1 MWIKSFLFALAVFA
15 VLSALTYDDVFAQ
28 GRDRSK
34 YIVGIDTSTVRNDTS
49 KNIDTNI
56 VKVPV
61 DSTARIKNFKYD
73 RKDHLHALFGEYESP
88 ILLYNSTLVER
99 QVTFDSLN
107 NVVITEKVSNEDIR
121 YPVKIPFDKYISI
134 ESDLSEKNQLY
145 KIVADFYKIETADEL
160 EQLFKNITEITI
172 PLPFSSETIFGPP
185 TINLK
190 INGVIDITASYQRS
204 TTDEL
209 TITQTPT
216 QNNINFKQDV
226 QVTTKGSV
234 GDKLTI
240 DADWNSQ
247 RTFDFENQLK
257 LKYKGYPDEVVQSIE
272 AGNVSLETKS
282 NLIGSTQ
289 ALFGVKAAFKLGPLT
304 LTAIA
309 SQKKSEQ
316 KEVDIT
322 GGSQETAINNDPV
335 NGLNAANYS
344 ENNYLLDSSYASNFT
359 TYYSTGTYSIDIQK
373 VEVWVYAEPNNP
385 QRRLNIAFTD
395 LNPKLG
401 PNYYD
406 SLRNKSD
413 SDGVTM
419 SGNFIKLD
427 PSEYTLN
434 RYAGYIT
441 LANFT
446 STLNKD
452 AIAVAYTVSQNN
464 GQPVQY
470 GDYANESPNN
480 KLVLKMLRTR
490 NLQSPSQNPAHGKL
504 WSRMLKN
511 IYSTGVRNIKN
522 DASNLT
528 VKIVKKPSGVV
539 PQESYVGSGPAN
551 GKSYLTLTKLDLRT
565 GITPNS
571 QPDGAFDF
579 LPNQT
584 IDLVN
589 GNIIFPD
596 LKPFS
601 KTLRDQGVPD
611 TTIGSNDSIYTS
623 SKSTVGSL
631 PNPIIFYITGTVKGE
646 ASNKYSLG
654 FNVVEGSVKVFNG
667 SVELVS
673 GSDYTIDYSTGEL
686 LIRNNAALAPGAA
699 LKITY
704 ESNDLFTLASKTLL
718 GTRAEFQINKT
729 SYLGF
734 TLINLKQQTLNDKVR
749 IGEEPTNN
757 TLIGF
762 DAATDFK
769 LNFLTKLVN
778 KIPGYNTKEESSVTL
793 NGEVAFMLPDPN
805 TKKSLIPG
813 DNGESVAY
821 IDDFEGAKK
830 LIPLGLNPLSWAI
843 SSMPIDNSIVDGY
856 GIRPQVEYDSLMS
869 NRRSRLNWFTLIND
883 VPITEV
889 YPQRTIATNQNQN
902 LSPFVFDIKPSLPG
916 MYNFLSTS
924 AYQSQTDI
932 ANKNWS
938 GVFKF
943 LNTSQTNLVDENVN
957 YIEVWMK
964 IGDPANFEGDSTY
977 NPGDSAK
984 MIFDLGTISERIIG
998 WPQIT
1003 SRTSNPQTDYHT
1015 EDYNLDGQLSI
1026 DEDNGITGWTSD
1038 MKSTWGHD
1046 PTHGFVNQNNGD
1058 DPNDPFRDK
1067 FTWTQGSLDFTG
1079 FNGTWLNATYLTEA
1093 KKIDQ
1098 EDVNNSGTLD
1108 LQNSYF
1114 EYVIPID
1121 PTSIRHQI
1129 DIAGGGNKGWYQF
1142 NIPLSEF
1149 TSAQGLP
1156 SLTNIQYA
1164 RIWFKGMQRE
1174 TVIKIADMNLVGNQ
1188 WVKLDKTD
1196 TTYTVGVVS
1205 IEENP
1210 NIYQSPVPGNV
1221 LRQRDQS
1228 QTDQNV
1234 LSNEQSMS
1242 VEVRK
1247 LLPGQ
1252 TKFVQKS
1259 FATRPLDLINYK
1271 ILKMFID
1278 GDPDFKYFNTSK
1290 YDASMVI
1297 RIGYDTAN
1305 FYEYR
1310 APIHPDPRPGS
1321 PWNTLNEVSI
1331 NLADMTAIK
1340 QSIDSTK
1347 FITYIDVPNGPPGS
1361 KYGIRG
1367 NPSIRNVNN
1376 IYLGVANSNSGPVV
1390 TTPLTGSV
1398 WFNEMR
1404 VLKTNDN
1411 SGYAYT
1417 IGAKVKVAD
1426 LAAIDISYSKTDP
1439 NFHSLEDRFGSLSN
1453 TNSWQISGTFNAH
1466 KLINALLSRYLS
1478 LKFKNFLN
1486 MPITFSHQEDY
1497 DRPLYLPNTDV
1508 SLETAM
1514 QSIRTRYAAD
1524 PSLGDY
1530 YANQLA
1536 ISTQTLTVTN
1546 RFSINGFKVNLPGDG
1561 FVVQQMVN
1569 KIEVS
1574 FSRNSS
1580 TQRSPTDQSKT
1591 AWDMAGTIG
1600 MSSAIPL
1607 MDMYH
1612 LNIGKFLPLGDE
1624 FKEAKLY
1631 FFFPY
1636 IPLAPL
1642 FTNNLSLGAGFTRS
1656 HGDELLRAQLTA
1668 NPTTRS
1674 FAATRNFNLDWKF
1687 IEGWLVDVSG
1697 NYAFN
1702 AGSDLTYL
1710 ETTNDSLRN
1719 QRSNSQIYND
1729 IFFGVHL
1736 INFGH
1741 DQNYSQTISIN
1752 PKLNIPGFRNFVDL
1766 TTTYRSAYGWRPND
1780 LGAQYGSTV
1789 GFNSDMETSA
1799 FLKLNQIFN
1808 LFKGS
1813 GKDDKKGGAF
1823 SSRYQDDKRGM
1834 GEILKMLGTFVPD
1847 QITISLSQSRQV
1859 TNPSVAGRPGFANFW
1874 MDGFNSKNDNGP
1886 SRLYQM
1892 GWIDNPGPRIPG
1904 TTFNDNLT
1912 QNNTITLNTF
1922 ITPIFPNNLKI
1933 SFQYKV
1939 TTDKSKNSGYLTD
1952 QFGNLGQL
1960 SINDSR
1966 TITRPSFFVNS
1977 DIISQLG
1984 APYDTVETQGKRMAD
1999 AFDGNFIKFPF
2010 PTWNL
2015 TLTGIEKFEMFSGF
2029 AQTISL
2035 ESGYSSEYT
2044 KQYVF
2049 DGFKPEYVTRLA
2061 LNSGFSPLI
2070 GVNITFKPLSG
2081 GNLTAQFKLSKTDNY
2096 ALSVDNANLTWT
2108 ATTDLS
2114 INASYTKS
2122 GFSLPFFGLA
2132 LKNDLTISFSYTRTK
2147 NDPLVYTYNPSD
2159 GAWDSSPLNGS
2170 INTSLNPS
2178 IQYALSKS
2186 VSVSIFYKFT
2196 KLEPTSGTIQTTA
2209 SSSNEAGLNV
2219 KLTIQ

>member
-1 MWIKSFLFALAVFA
+1 MWIKSSLFALAVIA
-15 VLSALTYDDVFAQ
+15 VISGLSDGNLYAQ

-34 YIVGIDTSTVRNDTS
+34 YIIGFDTSTVRSDTS
-49 KNIDTNI
+49 RNIDTNI

-73 RKDHLHALFGEYESP
+73 RKDHIHALFGEYESP
-88 ILLYNSTLVER
+88 ILLYNSTQIER
-99 QVTFDSLN
+99 QITFDSLN
-107 NVVITEKVSNEDIR
+107 NVIITEKVSGEDIR
-121 YPVKIPFDKYISI
+121 YPLKIPFDKYIAI
-134 ESDLSEKNQLY
+134 ESKLSEENQLY
-145 KIVADFYKIETADEL
+145 RIVADHYKIETADEL
-160 EQLFKNITEITI
+160 EQLFRNITEITI

-322 GGSQETAINNDPV
+322 GGSVETPIGGDP
-335 NGLNAANYS
+335 NGLLISNYS
-344 ENNYLLDSSYASNFT
+344 ENNYLLDSGYASSFVS
-359 TYYSTGTYSIDIQK
+359 YYTNGTYNIDVQK
-373 VEVWVYAEPNNP
+373 VEVWVYAEANNP
-385 QRRLNIAFTD
+385 QRRLNIAYTD
-395 LNPKLG
+395 LTEKTG
-401 PNYYD
+401 QNYYD
-406 SLRNKSD
+406 SLRTRGD
-413 SDGVTM
+413 SDGVRM
-419 SGNFIKLD
+419 NGNFIKLD

-441 LANFT
+441 LGNFT
-446 STLNKD
+446 ATAGKD
-452 AIAVAYTVSQNN
+452 VIAVAYTVSVNN
-464 GQPVQY
+464 GQPQQY
-470 GDYANESPNN
+470 GDYANEEPNN
-480 KLVLKMLRTR
+480 KLVLKMLRT
-490 NLQSPSQNPAHGKL
+490 NNQLSPSQDAAHRKL
-504 WSRMLKN
+504 WNRMLKN
-511 IYSTGVRNIKN
+511 IYNTGVRNIKN
-522 DASNLT
+522 DPSNIT
-528 VKIVKKPSGVV
+528 VKIVRKPSGVV
-539 PQESYVGSGPAN
+539 PQENYIAPGSPAN
-551 GKSYLTLTKLDLRT
+551 SKSYLTLTKLDLRT
-565 GITPNS
+565 GIAPNTA
-571 QPDGAFDF
+571 PDGAFDF

-584 IDLVN
+584 IDLTN

-596 LKPFS
+596 LNPFS
-601 KTLRDQGVPD
+601 QTLRVQGVAD
-611 TTIGSNDSIYTS
+611 SIIGSNDSIYSS
-623 SKSTVGSL
+623 SKSAVASL
-631 PNPIIFYITGTVKGE
+631 GNPIIFYITGTVKGE

-654 FNVVEGSVKVFNG
+654 FNVVEGSVKVYNG

-673 GSDYTIDYSTGEL
+673 GVDYTIDYSTGEL
-686 LIRNNAALAPGAA
+686 LIRNNAALAPGAQ

-718 GTRAEFQINKT
+718 GARAEFQFNKT

-757 TLIGF
+757 TMIGF
-762 DAATDFK
+762 DAATNFK

-778 KIPGYNTKEESSVTL
+778 KIPGYNTKEESSVNL

-805 TKKSLIPG
+805 TKTSLIPG
-813 DNGESVAY
+813 DNGEAVAY

-830 LIPLGLNPLSWAI
+830 LVPLGLNPLSWAI
-843 SSMPIDNSIVDGY
+843 SSMPIDNSIVTGY

-883 VPITEV
+883 VPITDV
-889 YPQRTIATNQNQN
+889 YPQRTVATNQNQN
-902 LSPFVFDIKPSLPG
+902 LSPFVFDLKPNLPG
-916 MYNFLSTS
+916 MYNFLTTP
-924 AYQSQTDI
+924 AYQSQTNI
-932 ANKNWS
+932 ASANWS

-943 LNTSQTNLVDENVN
+943 LNTSQTNLVDENIN

-964 IGDPANFEGDSTY
+964 IQGPADTSANFT
-977 NPGDSAK
+977 PGDSAK

-1003 SRTSNPQTDYHT
+1003 PRTSNPNTDYHT

-1026 DEDNGITGWTSD
+1026 DEDNGITGWTSLQ
-1038 MKSTWGHD
+1038 KSAWGLL
-1046 PTHGFVNQNNGD
+1046 HGFQNGVDNPD
-1058 DPNDPFRDK
+1058 DPFRDK

-1121 PTSIRHQI
+1121 SSSVRKQKF
-1129 DIAGGGNKGWYQF
+1129 IAGGGNKGWYQF
-1142 NIPLSEF
+1142 VIPLSEF
-1149 TSAQGLP
+1149 TSSQGVP

-1210 NIYQSPVPGNV
+1210 NVYESPVPGNV

-1242 VEVRK
+1242 LEVRK

-1252 TKFVQKS
+1252 TKYVQKS

-1271 ILKMFID
+1271 ILKLFVD
-1278 GDPDFKYFNTSK
+1278 GDPSFKYYSTTR
-1290 YDASMVI
+1290 YDASMVV

-1310 APIHPDPRPGS
+1310 APIHPDVRPGQ
-1321 PWNTLNEVSI
+1321 PWNPFNEVSI
-1331 NLADMTAIK
+1331 NLAEMTAIK

-1347 FITYIDVPNGPPGS
+1347 SITYIDVPNGPPGS

-1376 IYLGVANSNSGPVV
+1376 IYLGVANSNAGPIV

-1411 SGYAYT
+1411 AGYAYT
-1417 IGAKVKVAD
+1417 VGAKITVAD

-1439 NFHSLEDRFGSLSN
+1439 NFHALEDRFGSLSN

-1466 KLINALLSRYLS
+1466 KIINALLSRYLS

-1486 MPITFSHQEDY
+1486 MPISFSHQEDY
-1497 DRPLYLPNTDV
+1497 DKPQYLPNTDV

-1514 QSIRTRYAAD
+1514 QSIREKYTD
-1524 PSLGDY
+1524 PALGNY
-1530 YANQLA
+1530 YADQLA

-1546 RFSINGFKVNLPGDG
+1546 RFSISGFKVNLPGDN
-1561 FVVQQMVN
+1561 FFVQQMVN

-1574 FSRNSS
+1574 FSRNST
-1580 TQRSPTDQSKT
+1580 TQRSPTDESKY
-1591 AWDMAGTIG
+1591 AWDMAGNIG

-1607 MDMYH
+1607 LDKYH
-1612 LNIGKFLPLGDE
+1612 LNIGKLLPLGEE

-1631 FFFPY
+1631 FFLPY
-1636 IPLAPL
+1636 MPLAPF

-1656 HGDELLRAQLTA
+1656 HGDEKLRAQLEP
-1668 NPTTRS
+1668 NPTTRAFS
-1674 FAATRNFNLDWKF
+1674 ALRNFNLDWKF

-1710 ETTNDSLRN
+1710 ETTNDSLKN
-1719 QRSNSQIYND
+1719 QRSNGQILND

-1741 DQNYSQTISIN
+1741 DQNYTQTVSIN
-1752 PKLNIPGFRNFVDL
+1752 PKINIPGLRNFVDL

-1780 LGAQYGSTV
+1780 IGAQYGSTV
-1789 GFNSDMETSA
+1789 GFSSDMETSA

-1823 SSRYQDDKRGM
+1823 SSRYQDDKRSLGDL
-1834 GEILKMLGTFVPD
+1834 LKVLGTFLPD
-1847 QITISLSQSRQV
+1847 QVTVSLSQSRQL

-1874 MDGFNSKNDNGP
+1874 MDLNSKNDNGP
-1886 SRLYQM
+1886 SRMYQL
-1892 GWIDNPGPRIPG
+1892 GWSDNPGPRIPF
-1904 TTFNDNLT
+1904 TSFSDNLV

-1933 SFQYKV
+1933 SLQYKV
-1939 TTDKSKNSGYLTD
+1939 STDKTKSSGYITD
-1952 QFGNLGQL
+1952 QFGNIGTPL
-1960 SINDSR
+1960 STSDSR
-1966 TITRPSFFVNS
+1966 TITRPSFFVGAFADAAS
-1977 DIISQLG
+1977 ISQALNG
-1984 APYDTVETQGKRMAD
+1984 PYGDPNLQGKQMSDGFD
-1999 AFDGNFIKFPF
+1999 ANISKFPF

-2015 TLTGIEKFEMFSGF
+2015 SLNGIEKFEMFSGF
-2029 AQTISL
+2029 ANTITL

-2044 KQYVF
+2044 KQYIN
-2049 DGFKPEYVTRLA
+2049 DGFKPEYVIRQA
-2061 LNSGFSPLI
+2061 LNAGFSPLI
-2070 GVNITFKPLSG
+2070 GLSINFKPISEG
-2081 GNLTAQFKLSKTDNY
+2081 ILTAQFKLSKTDNY
-2096 ALSVDNANLTWT
+2096 ALSVDNANLTYT

-2147 NDPLVYTYNPSD
+2147 NDPLVYTYDQIAGSWNQ
-2159 GAWDSSPLNGS
+2159 SPLNGS

-2186 VSVSIFYKFT
+2186 VSVSIFYKYT